1 MTKRALT
8 KDELGSLGLNSA
20 EIEEALALQ
29 RQKKE
34 RRYKYIVLL
43 TTSEAERLSEQEGRE
58 FVRAT
63 EWRENRHPKLTT

>member
-8 KDELGSLGLNSA
+8 RDELVSLGLN
-20 EIEEALALQ
+20 ENEVNQALELQ